1 MRIANATRVFLVTAV
16 LALIGN
22 NIGFDVNP
30 LEALPGMV
38 LLFIV
43 VLLGYWLS
51 QISPIRLP
59 SIAYI
64 SALAIVASI
73 PGFPGSAYFNAN
85 VANVQFLALTTP
97 VLAYTGISIGKD
109 LDTFRRQGLKIV
121 IAALLTFLGTYIGS
135 AVIAEVVLRLTGVI

>member
-1 MRIANATRVFLVTAV
+1 MAGALRVFFVTA
-16 LALIGN
+16 LLSLIGN
-22 NIGFDVNP
+22 YIGFNISP

-51 QISPIRLP
+51 EVSPIRLP

-64 SALAIVASI
+64 SALAVLASI
-73 PGFPGSAYFNAN
+73 PGFPGADYFNAS
-85 VANVQFLALTTP
+85 VAKVQFLALTTP

-109 LDTFRRQGLKIV
+109 LDSFKRQGPKIV
-121 IAALLTFLGTYIGS
+121 LVTILTFIGTYIGS
-135 AVIAEVVLRLTGVI
+135 AVIAEVILRLTGVI